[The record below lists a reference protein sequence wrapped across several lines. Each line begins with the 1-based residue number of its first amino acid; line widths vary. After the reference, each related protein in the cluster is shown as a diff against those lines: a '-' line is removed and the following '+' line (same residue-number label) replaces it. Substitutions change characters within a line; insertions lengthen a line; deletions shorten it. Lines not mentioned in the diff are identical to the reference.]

1 MVIRS
6 GWGACMKSLVVKRSA
21 VIAGRK
27 TSVSVEAAFW
37 EALKQI
43 ATHRC
48 MTLSALLTT
57 INSERHHSNLSS
69 AIRLRVLEYYR
80 SRLLGDNKTEA
91 RDVTISSN
99 FRYN

>member
-1 MVIRS
+1 
-6 GWGACMKSLVVKRSA
+6 MKSLVVKRSA
-21 VIAGRK
+21 VISGRK

-57 INSERHHSNLSS
+57 INAERHHGNLSS
-69 AIRLRVLEYYR
+69 AIRLRVLEFYR
-80 SRLLGDNKTEA
+80 SRLLGDNETEA

-99 FRYN
+99 LMYN